1 LLSEPDNDPNK
12 KNEEGDTAL
21 HIAIT
26 RTDLIVRPND
36 NFTFFIEPSYLDIFK
51 ELVTNKRLD
60 LSAKNNN
67 QETPFDIAVRT
78 YCWCFFDGIENL
90 DGEKPYL
97 GASARETMN
106 TIAQLIKNLMI
117 QIILRLSSDEM
128 ILNGKYYSENPE
140 QKQYCIKN
148 LVQIY
153 TKEETSNS
161 FEDGF
166 FRAMDKWIYPEL
178 KDLISTAKLDPR
190 YTIANHS
197 ACYRSIA
204 ILK

>member
-1 LLSEPDNDPNK
+1 
-12 KNEEGDTAL
+12 
-21 HIAIT
+21 
-26 RTDLIVRPND
+26 
-36 NFTFFIEPSYLDIFK
+36 
-51 ELVTNKRLD
+51 LVTNKRLD

-78 YCWCFFDGIENL
+78 YCWCFFDGIGNS

-97 GASARETMN
+97 GASARAEVN
-106 TIAQLIKNLMI
+106 TIAQLIKNLII
-117 QIILRLSSDEM
+117 QINLRLPSDEM
-128 ILNGKYYSENPE
+128 ILNGKYYSEKPE

-153 TKEETSNS
+153 TKEKTSNYLA
-161 FEDGF
+161 DMF
-166 FRAMDKWIYPEL
+166 FREMDKWIYPEL
-178 KDLISTAKLDPR
+178 KDLISTAKLGPR
-190 YTIANHS
+190 YEDTIANHS